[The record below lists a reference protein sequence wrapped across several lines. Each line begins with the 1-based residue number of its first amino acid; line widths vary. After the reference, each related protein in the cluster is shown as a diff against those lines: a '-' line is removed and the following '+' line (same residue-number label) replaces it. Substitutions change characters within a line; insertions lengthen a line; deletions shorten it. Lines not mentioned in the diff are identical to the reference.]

1 MTDEQSVGDK
11 AVDRARSGAIGL
23 GGTNDR
29 ADREPT
35 IEEDCRLGHDQV
47 GLGQFAVG
55 VEVGEDQTVRGIG
68 QGRRIAGFI
77 LPRLEVHNLGAAD
90 AEQNSQHLVVGDPL
104 GERGVY
110 AGASLLDPRE
120 VEAGRVGDRLQ
131 VVRRSEVAIVS
142 RNRRKLPSSQ
152 AWDGL
157 REGVAEV
164 GVQRVAAVAR
174 PETGVDGQLHQV
186 GEPVPDQSLN
196 SGGSATHQ
204 GAKLIQ
210 IDGFGAFR
218 GQIRIKEPCVGNLI
232 VGVIMDVL
240 RHVPIEDLN
249 GGGIGRIPGSSG
261 NFGVLDSAEFVVLLP
276 QVGFDEFRCRQ
287 QPKNSLVSRCKTAT
301 RSCGGGIGQQSRA
314 DGSRSHGERFA

>member
-1 MTDEQSVGDK
+1 LTDEQSVGDK
-11 AVDRARSGAIGL
+11 AVDRARGGAIGL

-68 QGRRIAGFI
+68 QGRRIAGFVV
-77 LPRLEVHNLGAAD
+77 PRLEVHNLGAAD

-142 RNRRKLPSSQ
+142 RNRRKLPSS
-152 AWDGL
+152 
-157 REGVAEV
+157 
-164 GVQRVAAVAR
+164 
-174 PETGVDGQLHQV
+174 
-186 GEPVPDQSLN
+186 
-196 SGGSATHQ
+196 
-204 GAKLIQ
+204 
-210 IDGFGAFR
+210 
-218 GQIRIKEPCVGNLI
+218 
-232 VGVIMDVL
+232 
-240 RHVPIEDLN
+240 
-249 GGGIGRIPGSSG
+249 
-261 NFGVLDSAEFVVLLP
+261 
-276 QVGFDEFRCRQ
+276 
-287 QPKNSLVSRCKTAT
+287 
-301 RSCGGGIGQQSRA
+301 
-314 DGSRSHGERFA
+314 